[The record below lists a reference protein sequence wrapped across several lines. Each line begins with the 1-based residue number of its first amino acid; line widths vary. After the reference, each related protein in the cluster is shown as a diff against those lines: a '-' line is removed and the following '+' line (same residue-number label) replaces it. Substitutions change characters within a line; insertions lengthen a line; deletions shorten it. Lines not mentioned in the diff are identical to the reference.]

1 VVFLCRKPNI
11 SRRYF
16 IGVLKMFARAI
27 KLDQEVV
34 KYIPQLKWSGGGAYY
49 FHCDETVYVIK
60 RHDNPIVSVASN
72 SERNL
77 VEPTGDQQVGLTQL
91 MLIYKY
97 NRNWRNFSY
106 SCLAKA
112 SHFPLQIDVLALL
125 TNELNVCSCNTMF
138 HNFYPPSHPDFRST
152 LTAPVDVRGAP

>member
-27 KLDQEVV
+27 KLDHEVV

-49 FHCDETVYVIK
+49 FH
-60 RHDNPIVSVASN
+60 SN

-77 VEPTGDQQVGLTQL
+77 VEPTGDQQVGQ
-91 MLIYKY
+91 
-97 NRNWRNFSY
+97 
-106 SCLAKA
+106 
-112 SHFPLQIDVLALL
+112 
-125 TNELNVCSCNTMF
+125 
-138 HNFYPPSHPDFRST
+138 
-152 LTAPVDVRGAP
+152 